1 VAALGII
8 LVVVGSWIVVKL
20 GPSGEAS
27 FSATSKSPGAIVVP
41 SDVLNAVNV
50 PVRVTATR
58 RDGGPVRLTV
68 APSADAA
75 AILTTSAVSTVS
87 AMHYPAGTMD
97 LRASGAG
104 ALGDV
109 TGTDVWRVAIKEPG
123 SAVMVVEQA
132 RAPETV
138 VVTSGDAAALSDVT
152 VTLSWAERAWFF
164 EALALAT
171 LGAVLAAFA
180 MNDLWQGRVT
190 PVRGDVVEAE
200 TSEVT
205 L

>member
-1 VAALGII
+1 
-8 LVVVGSWIVVKL
+8 
-20 GPSGEAS
+20 
-27 FSATSKSPGAIVVP
+27 
-41 SDVLNAVNV
+41 
-50 PVRVTATR
+50 
-58 RDGGPVRLTV
+58 
-68 APSADAA
+68 
-75 AILTTSAVSTVS
+75 
-87 AMHYPAGTMD
+87 
-97 LRASGAG
+97 
-104 ALGDV
+104 
-109 TGTDVWRVAIKEPG
+109 VWRVAIKEPG